1 MNLRRWLVLSIR
13 GDIMSKELYDKRKEE
28 FKNYVLDNHVLPRV
42 WKVRFSDNTDMRLWF
57 NKILKLDE
65 FKNFINEIDVILNNY
80 DSKILNDIEK
90 EDEFLNYI
98 HSHNQIPLY
107 GQAYFSDN
115 DEMHSWYLSYRNKN
129 RDYETIVHDSL
140 SEYRNLDL
148 AEIWSFIRNEF
159 ISIIKILKR
168 IPNHGEFIIRD
179 GIDVRVIYDKL
190 VAFDPE
196 TTEKLLLHLQTY
208 KKNQLSLDDRVSEF
222 LECVSSLGY
231 IPYIQESRFSDG
243 TDMFTWYDKY
253 KNIVTNLE
261 NEVSARTSTEPPKR
275 KVNIYLIPN
284 FRNTGGNFYT
294 VCSNVGERLDLSQVS
309 SFEEAKKLDDSLVK
323 RGGVILKRDEEIDSI
338 DFTKGKSK

>member
-13 GDIMSKELYDKRKEE
+13 GDIMSKELYDKRKDE
-28 FKNYVLDNHVLPRV
+28 FKNYVLDNHVLPKV
-42 WKVRFSDNTDMRLWF
+42 WKVRFSDNTDMRIWF
-57 NKILKLDE
+57 NKISKVDE
-65 FKNFINEIDVILNNY
+65 FKDFITEIDNILNKY
-80 DSKILNDIEK
+80 DSKILSDKEK

-98 HSHNQIPLY
+98 HRYNQIPLY
-107 GQAYFSDN
+107 GHAYFSDN
-115 DEMHSWYLSYRNKN
+115 DEMNSWYMSYRINN
-129 RDYETIVHDSL
+129 RDYETIVHNSL
-140 SEYRNLDL
+140 SEYNDLDL
-148 AEIWSFIRNEF
+148 ATIWSFIRDEF
-159 ISIIKILKR
+159 ISIIKTLKR

-190 VAFDPE
+190 VSFDPE

-208 KKNQLSLDDRVSEF
+208 NRNQLSLDDRVSEF

-243 TDMFTWYDKY
+243 TDMFTWYNRY

-261 NEVSARTSTEPPKR
+261 SEVNSKIKGETKVR

-284 FRNTGGNFYT
+284 FRNTGGKFYT

-309 SFEEAKKLDDSLVK
+309 SFEEAKMLDNSLVK
-323 RGGVILKRDEEIDSI
+323 RGGVILKQDEEIDSV